1 MPDVDESELVAIAI
15 DNYLTK
21 TDKVTKDERSK
32 MNKITDHYAKT
43 NQHLS
48 VIKQIFTSFKKNI
61 NKQNFTTICK
71 RFLILIDEILE
82 LSCAK

>member
-15 DNYLTK
+15 DNYITK

-48 VIKQIFTSFKKNI
+48 VIKQIFSSFKKNI
-61 NKQNFTTICK
+61 NKQNLTTTCK
-71 RFLILIDEILE
+71 RFLILID
-82 LSCAK
+82 